1 MPVPEGEGGETAFLS
16 MRHAWNTLP
25 LAEQSAARSLVAV
38 HDLTYS
44 RALAHPDLRGS
55 EDVPAE
61 RPPVSHPVVRHTAS
75 GATLFLGAHASHLLG
90 APNPTARQVEES
102 RETIC
107 RLNRHICLVDDSC
120 VITHQWKPS
129 DLVSPPR
136 HCSFLSIF
144 SDALGGRAVQTS
156 GGIR

>member
-120 VITHQWKPS
+120 VITHQWRPS
-129 DLVSPPR
+129 DLVSPR
-136 HCSFLSIF
+136 SMFMSFHF
-144 SDALGGRAVQTS
+144 F
-156 GGIR
+156 